1 MILEEVYIAL
11 IINKNSYTN
20 LSSFDLVIN
29 LFNETYPMNTL
40 VFEKYLVD
48 GSTVETN
55 KALDEFINKYPSGKR
70 ATISTST
77 SILVECSNYFKK
89 NNINILSLSL
99 SALSNLLQQQSLNVL
114 TYSYFNQ
121 YAIMNNFM
129 IYCDYNMKQIH
140 VLYELDTTND
150 VFYKDTLET
159 IKYQANILNI
169 QVIVSFFKKDRYNYN
184 IKEKSMVIILA
195 NTDSLTNIYITP
207 KFIKNFPK
215 KSIIILNLFNRNMTN
230 IFEDIPAFVPLP
242 TNINFTPLS
251 ETIYN
256 AVKNNPD
263 GFDFTVYPFY
273 DIIFVL
279 NDFATNN
286 LEITKENYTSINPY
300 KSSSP
305 AWILNTSLSPLING
319 SPYGKFQFTFTKD
332 VIIAKNKSLFL
343 KYYGGGQQQLP
354 DSYSILKISGITPNN
369 PSLIEYDEAE
379 YYKIYNNENK
389 LLCVKNNCDVTN
401 FPFDDNLNIGITSD
415 IKFIYEYTENG
426 YFLTLD
432 RLYSCTMKVP
442 KVNLT
447 MSKIPI
453 KLKYIIS
460 HKKQKKKC
468 TNNPISKI
476 YLF

>member
-1 MILEEVYIAL
+1 LNKL
-11 IINKNSYTN
+11 II
-20 LSSFDLVIN
+20 
-29 LFNETYPMNTL
+29 
-40 VFEKYLVD
+40 EKYLVN
-48 GSTVETN
+48 GSIIETD
-55 KALDEFINKYPSGKR
+55 KVLDEFINKYPSGKR
-70 ATISTST
+70 VTISTTS
-77 SILVECSNYFKK
+77 SILIECSNYFKK
-89 NNINILSLSL
+89 NNLNILNLSL
-99 SALSNLLQQQSLNVL
+99 SATSNILQEQTLNIL
-114 TYSYFNQ
+114 TYGYYNQ
-121 YAIMNNFM
+121 YTIMNDFM

-140 VLYELDTTND
+140 VLYELYTTND

-159 IKYQANILNI
+159 IKYQANLLNI
-169 QVIVSFFKKDRYNYN
+169 QVTISFFEKDRYNYN

-207 KFIKNFPK
+207 KFIENFPK
-215 KSIIILNLFNRNMTN
+215 NSFILLTLFNRNITN
-230 IFEDIPAFVPLP
+230 IFGDIPALVPIP

-256 AVKNNPD
+256 AVKNNPS
-263 GFDFTVYPFY
+263 GFDYTVYPLY
-273 DIIFVL
+273 DILFVL
-279 NDFATNN
+279 NEFTTNN
-286 LEITKENYTSINPY
+286 LEITKVNYTSINPY
-300 KSSSP
+300 ESSPP

-319 SPYGKFQFTFTKD
+319 SPYGKYQFTFTKD
-332 VIIAKNKSLFL
+332 VIIGKNKNLFI
-343 KYYGGGQQQLP
+343 KYYGGGQQQLQ
-354 DSYSILKISGITPNN
+354 DSYSIFKISGITPNN

-379 YYKIYNNENK
+379 YYKIYNNKDK
-389 LLCVKNNCDVTN
+389 LVCVRNNCNVTN
-401 FPFDDNLNIGITSD
+401 FPLDDNLNIGITSD

-426 YFLTLD
+426 YFSTLN

-460 HKKQKKKC
+460 RKKQKKKC